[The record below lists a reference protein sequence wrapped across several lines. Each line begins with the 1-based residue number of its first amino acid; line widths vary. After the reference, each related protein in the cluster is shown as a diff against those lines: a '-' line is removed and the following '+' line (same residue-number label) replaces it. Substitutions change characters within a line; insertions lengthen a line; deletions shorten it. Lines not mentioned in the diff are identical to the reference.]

1 MTSLPPSAN
10 KSASINASLHTV
22 AARSPF
28 NWRFLGG
35 LTVTFLVFATIFLVL
50 FVIVNAAQSLPSNQ
64 SAMSAN
70 IWHLLR
76 MSSIQ
81 AGLSVFFALTVG
93 AIAAVALY
101 RLHFKGKCIALALMS
116 AGLVLPTI
124 IVAFGLLAVWGRAG
138 WIRTT
143 ASTLFDQNLNFSIY
157 GLVGILMAHT
167 LLNGSFAARLFYDR
181 LSSTP
186 VTKLKLGRSL
196 NLTPMARFLY
206 LEWPALKPAIPG
218 LAATIFLMCFTS
230 FALVLLL
237 GGGPAN
243 ATFEVAIF
251 EAVRLDF
258 DLNRAALLAA
268 SQLVFCLIIIVPAAN
283 WNTKSML
290 ISEASLQNIWPAT
303 DREKYVLAFLLV
315 LLTLYYLTPLFAII
329 QRAISPAL
337 IRFLAEEKFLS
348 ALRASLTIASVSAS
362 LTLILAILLATA
374 RAELK
379 QAEKLGTARFPRLF
393 RLILGTPIFA
403 YMAMPAMVLGL
414 GFFLITRHL
423 GLPTQTVG
431 LWVLILANALLA
443 LPLANAALT
452 PAYEKSA
459 NRYGKLSQSLNM
471 SGWQR
476 FRFIE
481 WPLSRREAGYVFA
494 LGFTFS
500 LGDVGVIAL
509 FGTDEFSTLPWLM
522 YRALGSYRTNDAAL
536 VAGIL
541 LALVIFSFWALP
553 YLFRIKRRA

>member
-1 MTSLPPSAN
+1 M
-10 KSASINASLHTV
+10 
-22 AARSPF
+22 
-28 NWRFLGG
+28 
-35 LTVTFLVFATIFLVL
+35 VFATIFLVL
-50 FVIVNAAQSLPSNQ
+50 FVIVNAAQNLPSNQ
-64 SAMSAN
+64 SALSAN
-70 IWHLLR
+70 VWHLLR

-81 AGLSVFFALTVG
+81 AALSVLFSLLVG
-93 AIAAVALY
+93 APAAVALY
-101 RLHFKGKCIALALMS
+101 RVSFRGKKLAIALLS

-138 WIRTT
+138 WLRT
-143 ASTLFDQNLNFSIY
+143 AAKSLLDQDLNFSIY
-157 GLVGILMAHT
+157 GLLGILMAHT

-181 LSSTP
+181 LAATP
-186 VTKLKLGRSL
+186 ATKLKLGRSL
-196 NLTPMARFLY
+196 NLSPFARFLY
-206 LEWPALKPAIPG
+206 VEWPALKPAIPG

-268 SQLVFCLIIIVPAAN
+268 SQLLFCLLIIVPAAN
-283 WNTKSML
+283 WNTKSMM
-290 ISEASLQNIWPAT
+290 IGQASVQNIWPAYG
-303 DREKYVLAFLLV
+303 RSKWVLLIFLLLV
-315 LLTLYYLTPLFAII
+315 AAFYLTPLVAIL
-329 QRAISPAL
+329 QNALSPAL
-337 IRFLAEEKFLS
+337 IPYMGKEKFLN

-362 LTLILAILLATA
+362 LTLVLAALLATA
-374 RAELK
+374 RGELK
-379 QAEKLGTARFPRLF
+379 RAEKLGTARFPRLY
-393 RLILGTPIFA
+393 RLILGAPVFA

-423 GLPTQTVG
+423 GLPTQAVG
-431 LWVLILANALLA
+431 VWVLILANALLA
-443 LPLANAALT
+443 LPLASAALT
-452 PAYEKSA
+452 PSYEKLA
-459 NRYGKLSQSLNM
+459 NRYGKLSVSLNM
-471 SGWQR
+471 TGWQR

-509 FGTDEFSTLPWLM
+509 FGTNEFSTLPWLM
-522 YRALGSYRTNDAAL
+522 YRALGSYRSNDAAL

-553 YLFRIKRRA
+553 HLFRIKRRA

>member
-1 MTSLPPSAN
+1 MTSLPQSAN
-10 KSASINASLHTV
+10 NSTSTNASPPRA
-22 AARSPF
+22 AARLPF
-28 NWRFLGG
+28 NWRFFSG
-35 LTVTFLVFATIFLVL
+35 LLITFFVFATIFLVL
-50 FVIVNAAQSLPSNQ
+50 FVIVNAAQNLPSNQ
-64 SAMSAN
+64 SALSAN
-70 IWHLLR
+70 LLHLLR

-81 AGLSVFFALTVG
+81 AGLSVFFSLIVG
-93 AIAAVALY
+93 AFAAVALY
-101 RLHFKGKCIALALMS
+101 RLRFKGKGLALALLS

-138 WIRTT
+138 WLREG
-143 ASTLFDQNLNFSIY
+143 AKALFDFDLNFSIF

-181 LSSTP
+181 LASTP
-186 VTKLKLGRSL
+186 ATKLKLGRSL
-196 NLTPMARFLY
+196 NLSPMARFRY
-206 LEWPALKPAIPG
+206 IEWPALKPAIPG

-268 SQLVFCLIIIVPAAN
+268 TQLLFCLIIIVPAAN
-283 WNTKSML
+283 WNTKSMM
-290 ISEASLQNIWPAT
+290 IGEASMQNLWPAIG
-303 DREKYVLAFLLV
+303 REKWMLLGLLLLIAAF
-315 LLTLYYLTPLFAII
+315 YLTPLFAII
-329 QRAISPAL
+329 QKAISPAL
-337 IRFLAEEKFLS
+337 IPYLGQEKFLR
-348 ALRASLTIASVSAS
+348 ALQASLTIASVSAS
-362 LTLILAILLATA
+362 LTLVLATLLATA
-374 RAELK
+374 RGELK
-379 QAEKLGTARFPRLF
+379 RAEKLGTARWPRLF
-393 RLILGTPIFA
+393 RMILGAPIFA

-423 GLPTQTVG
+423 ALPTEAVG
-431 LWVLILANALLA
+431 IWVLILANALLA
-443 LPLANAALT
+443 LPLASAALT
-452 PAYEKSA
+452 PSYEKLA
-459 NRYGKLSQSLNM
+459 NRYGKLSMSLNM
-471 SGWQR
+471 TGWQR
-476 FRFIE
+476 FRHIE

-522 YRALGSYRTNDAAL
+522 YRALGSYRSNDAAL
-536 VAGIL
+536 IAGIL

-553 YLFRIKRRA
+553 HLFRIKRRA